1 MLDLKTP
8 HFQLKVGMLL
18 LHMDTK
24 QQEVKTTKGIY
35 TFCNVNGKK
44 WVLR

>member
-1 MLDLKTP
+1 MKMLDLKTP

-24 QQEVKTTKGIY
+24 QEVEATKGIY
-35 TFCNVNGKK
+35 TFCNV
-44 WVLR
+44 